1 MKTGRATTHKST
13 TQRPAFSRVFALLL
27 ALTTATATTFINP
40 QETFAIE
47 DPELEFFTLTTPHFY
62 VHYYSGLEDLARR
75 SAILAEEAHVTL
87 VPLLDWVPRGRT
99 HINVVDK
106 LDTANGSARVF
117 MRNEINIYGM
127 APGPESVLGN
137 YDDWLRI
144 LIYHEYVHILHL
156 DTNPGLSQFVNLF
169 IGKQLHP
176 NHVLPR
182 WYTEGIAV
190 YYESARTGTGR
201 INSSLFQ
208 MWLRTAALEDQ
219 FFTLGQTSAL
229 PTLWPTGSAAYL
241 YGGFFIDYI
250 ARHHGEDFIRDFN
263 HIYGRRVIP
272 FSLNDTARTITGLD
286 FDELWDGWT
295 KEALANAKE
304 QQNKVRSEGETKLSF
319 ITTLGGRNA
328 NPVVRPGHDA
338 ITFYHSDP
346 FSEDEFATVSTKS
359 APHSESKNPG
369 ILEKPPKID
378 SLFDVTS
385 ANGPSVWSP
394 DGGTLYY
401 SRTTVTDGV
410 YAYQDLF
417 SWHAATEET
426 RQLTSA
432 ERALDPAISPDGT
445 KIAYVRN
452 RQGTTE
458 LVWRALDDLN
468 IVHVLLSGLE
478 YDWQSPEHWQQLS
491 MPTFTPDG
499 NSIVLSRW
507 RLDTRQRDLWILD
520 LDNKTGPETNPAAPI
535 TAQQLTNSASNEIDP
550 HFGADGLLYFSSD
563 VSGIFNV
570 YAMDL
575 PTRQIWQISNVVN
588 GVFSP
593 RLSEDQNW
601 IYVTT
606 YTAQGFEIA
615 RFARPQTLPEPI
627 LIARDAP
634 DRVIYPEL
642 FNDLEL
648 NPKSYQAWRWLRPL
662 TFMPDFAVL
671 SSGIGL
677 SAVVTGEDPIGHST
691 YSVAAGWTSSSDL
704 LERNASAG
712 FSYGYNGLPVNLG
725 LNGRIANYPR
735 LNGFIAE
742 SRNVP
747 FTERQYMGRVSINR
761 PIRLVSSSFSLATS
775 FEVEHT
781 SPQEL
786 PAVTHEPGDI
796 RPRFPSPA
804 WYNKL
809 SFGVSYS
816 NLKRYSQS
824 ISTEKGIYVSTSF
837 NIQNEA
843 LGSDQDLL
851 SFSYGFDAYHPNP
864 LFLRH
869 VFALQL
875 RGAFTGTSVGEDR
888 QFAIGGQSPQDV
900 LTSIIFQEPRFGF
913 PLRGYPPGIMRGN
926 QYQVLSLQYRFPI
939 IDLDHGFSTLP
950 VFFRQLKASIFAD
963 SGTAYNGFW
972 ADASYKTGL
981 GAELQLD
988 AILGYHIGN
997 TLRLGYARGLN
1008 EEAISEWYFFY
1019 GGGF

>member
-1 MKTGRATTHKST
+1 MKTGRST
-13 TQRPAFSRVFALLL
+13 SQKTFTQRPAIPRVFALLL
-27 ALTTATATTFINP
+27 ALTSATVTITATP
-40 QETFAIE
+40 QQAAAVE

-75 SAILAEEAHVTL
+75 TALLAEEAHATL

-99 HINVVDK
+99 HINVIDK

-117 MRNEINIYGM
+117 MRNEITIYGM

-144 LIYHEYVHILHL
+144 LVYHEYVHILHL

-182 WYTEGIAV
+182 WYTEGIAT

-208 MWLRTAALEDQ
+208 MWLRAAALEDQ

-229 PTLWPTGSAAYL
+229 PTLWPSGSAAYL

-295 KEALANAKE
+295 KEALANATD
-304 QQNKVRSEGETKLSF
+304 QQNKVRNEGETKLAF
-319 ITTLGGRNA
+319 ITTLGGRNG
-328 NPVVRPGHDA
+328 NPVVRPGHDV

-346 FSEDEFATVSTKS
+346 YSEDAFATVSTKS
-359 APHSESKNPG
+359 APHSEPKNPG
-369 ILEKPPKID
+369 IFEKPPKIKT
-378 SLFDVTS
+378 LFHVTS
-385 ANGPSVWSP
+385 AAAQSVWSP
-394 DGGTLYY
+394 DGDTLYY
-401 SRTTVTDGV
+401 TRATITDGV

-417 SWHAATEET
+417 AWHAPTDTT

-432 ERALDPAISPDGT
+432 ERALDPAISPDGK

-458 LVWRALDDLN
+458 LVWRALDDLDTA
-468 IVHVLLSGLE
+468 HVLLSGLE
-478 YDWQSPEHWQQLS
+478 HDWQSPEHWQQLS
-491 MPTFTPDG
+491 HPTFTPDG
-499 NSIVLSRW
+499 RSIVLSRW

-520 LDNKTGPETNPAAPI
+520 LENNTDQDNNPAAPI
-535 TAQQLTNSASNEIDP
+535 TARQLTNSASNEIDP
-550 HFGADGLLYFSSD
+550 YFGSDGLLYFSSD
-563 VSGIFNV
+563 VSGIFNI

-575 PTRQIWQISNVVN
+575 PTQQIWQLSNVVN
-588 GVFSP
+588 GVFTPS
-593 RLSEDQNW
+593 LSEDQNW

-606 YTAQGFEIA
+606 YTSKGFEIA
-615 RFARPQTLPEPI
+615 RFARPQFLPEPT
-627 LIARDAP
+627 LIALDAP
-634 DRVIYPEL
+634 NRVHYPQL
-642 FNDLEL
+642 VNTFDLT
-648 NPKSYQAWRWLRPL
+648 PKTYQAWRWLAPL

-677 SAVVTGEDPIGHST
+677 SAVVTGEDPVGHSA
-691 YSVAAGWTSSSDL
+691 YSFAAGWTASSDF

-712 FSYGYNGLPVNLG
+712 FSYGYTGLPVNLN

-735 LNGFIAE
+735 AAGFIAE

-747 FTERQYMGRVSINR
+747 FSERQYLGRVSINY

-781 SPQEL
+781 SPQDL
-786 PAVTHEPGDI
+786 PAVTHEPADI
-796 RPRFPSPA
+796 RPQIPASA

-824 ISTEKGIYVSTSF
+824 ISTEKGIYASTSF

-843 LGSDQDLL
+843 LGSEQDLV
-851 SFSYGFDAYHPNP
+851 SFSYAFDAYHPNP

-875 RGAFTGTSVGEDR
+875 RGAIISQAVGPER
-888 QFAIGGQSPQDV
+888 QYSIGGQTPQDV

-913 PLRGYPPGIMRGN
+913 PLRGYPPAVMRGN

-939 IDLDHGFSTLP
+939 LDLDHGFSTLP
-950 VFFRQLKASIFAD
+950 VFFRQLKGSLFTD
-963 SGTAYNGFW
+963 TGTAYNGFW
-972 ADASYKTGL
+972 ADASYKTGV

-997 TLRLGYARGLN
+997 TLRLGYAHGLN
-1008 EEAISEWYFFY
+1008 DEGISEWYFFY